1 VTPKGAGG
9 RPVIAALLAGGKGT
23 RFWPA
28 SRAEN
33 PKQFLRL
40 LGDRSLL
47 REAYERFLRILPPE
61 RILIVT
67 GTAYAERT
75 RQELPE
81 MPPGNLI
88 LEPSGRDTAPAAV
101 LAVRAAAAL
110 AGDPIVI
117 IAPTDHHIADQ
128 PAFERALAAGIE
140 AAGAGALVTFGIV
153 PDRPATV
160 YGYIEVEKKLEK
172 PDEALAVL
180 RFREK
185 PDAEEAAR
193 FLATGRFFWNA
204 GIFLWRA
211 SVFDTALAA
220 ASPALHE
227 AARALPSPAGAAPG
241 PGGAA
246 KECGAPS
253 FAPGFE
259 KAWEDLPAISIDYA
273 LMEKAAGVRVVPLR
287 AGWSDLGGWDAVREF
302 MTEDET
308 GNREAPDTLFVG
320 STGCSVHR
328 AGISCRAPG
337 SDPAGSLDAP
347 RAPRT
352 PGAAKSPGTPNPKVT
367 PETAGSQEH
376 AGKPRLVAL
385 VGCEGLIVVE
395 TPDALLVCREGA
407 GEALREVVR
416 RLRSGGREDLL

>member
-1 VTPKGAGG
+1 MTEKGAGAVG

-47 REAYERFLRILPPE
+47 REAYERFLRVLPPE

-67 GTAYAERT
+67 GLAYAERT
-75 RQELPE
+75 RQELAE
-81 MPPGNLI
+81 MPAANLI

-101 LAVRAAAAL
+101 LAVRAAAAM
-110 AGDPIVI
+110 ADDPVVI
-117 IAPTDHHIADQ
+117 IAPTDHHIADTA
-128 PAFERALAAGIE
+128 AFDRALAAGIG
-140 AAGAGALVTFGIV
+140 AAEAGALVTFGIV

-160 YGYIEVEKKLEK
+160 YGYIEVEKTAQRPVESL
-172 PDEALAVL
+172 PVL

-185 PDAEEAAR
+185 PDAQEAAR

-204 GIFLWRA
+204 GIFVWRA
-211 SVFDTALAA
+211 SVFDAALAA

-227 AARALPSPAGAAPG
+227 AARRLPPPTGATSG
-241 PGGAA
+241 PEDATAKTGAS
-246 KECGAPS
+246 S
-253 FAPGFE
+253 FPPGFE
-259 KAWEDLPAISIDYA
+259 KAWEALPAISIDYA
-273 LMEKAAGVRVVPLR
+273 LMEKAAGVRVVPLK

-302 MTEDET
+302 LPEDGD
-308 GNREAPDTLFVG
+308 GNRTVPGALFVG
-320 STGCSVHR
+320 SSGCSVHR
-328 AGISCRAPG
+328 AGRSGGAASSGASKISEAPG
-337 SDPAGSLDAP
+337 ASK
-347 RAPRT
+347 T
-352 PGAAKSPGTPNPKVT
+352 PGA
-367 PETAGSQEH
+367 PETAGTSEN
-376 AGKPRLVAL
+376 AGKPRLIAL

-395 TPDALLVCREGA
+395 TPDALLVCREGT
-407 GEALREVVR
+407 GEALREVVK